1 MCTAVLNDLHDQ
13 HKYNAYNYPLY
24 LHVPVERSTVPRKET
39 TEESVAKIPLP
50 PPPPPIPTA
59 PPTPHIPPPPPTP
72 RLPDFLAV
80 DGGGEGVAS
89 ELNEQR
95 DLLQKM
101 QHRLRTR
108 MKKKGGVQTV
118 HTKTN
123 LTVNLDVKVHAC
135 T

>member
-1 MCTAVLNDLHDQ
+1 M
-13 HKYNAYNYPLY
+13 
-24 LHVPVERSTVPRKET
+24 RKENEV
-39 TEESVAKIPLP
+39 TEESVGTIPLP

-72 RLPDFLAV
+72 RLPDLPAV
-80 DGGGEGVAS
+80 DGGESVGS
-89 ELNEQR
+89 ERNEQR

-108 MKKKGGVQTV
+108 MKKGGVPMV
-118 HTKTN
+118 HAKAN
-123 LTVNLDVKVHAC
+123 LTVKLDVKVHAC